1 MSSIFDECE
10 IKYHNIPSE
19 SKVFIYAYLVF
30 IDYDKQKKTIR
41 LQINITTITNI
52 WIVVVLLFLR

>member
-30 IDYDKQKKTIR
+30 IDYDKQKK
-41 LQINITTITNI
+41 QSE
-52 WIVVVLLFLR
+52 